1 MLYYFKFSILTS
13 TNYTKHRVSVYQ
25 LVHIYLDNILT
36 KYQIDIVKDQGVI
49 YVTIGQNSPV
59 IKDKR
64 TFSP

>member
-1 MLYYFKFSILTS
+1 MLYYFKINILTS
-13 TNYTKHRVSVYQ
+13 NNYTKHRVSVYQ

-36 KYQIDIVKDQGVI
+36 KFQTDIVEDQGVI

-64 TFSP
+64 IFSP